1 MFGNFIE
8 ISEQIF
14 AGMPNFCFLA
24 GTEGEKIE
32 MESRKR
38 ERERVQWKDV
48 ATKSK
53 DHNHI
58 RAKMG
63 ARVLSTGNFYG
74 SSMPRPFLLPS
85 VQWVGKNL
93 KLVTFENQNS
103 RVNRPQSPTSI
114 LLEWAEE
121 APWKQG
127 GLSAST
133 KTEYK
138 QSLKRT
144 IRKQQKAA
152 KKKKISKKKVSPLL
166 FPTIGLISFPY

>member
-1 MFGNFIE
+1 
-8 ISEQIF
+8 
-14 AGMPNFCFLA
+14 
-24 GTEGEKIE
+24 
-32 MESRKR
+32 
-38 ERERVQWKDV
+38 
-48 ATKSK
+48 
-53 DHNHI
+53 
-58 RAKMG
+58 
-63 ARVLSTGNFYG
+63 
-74 SSMPRPFLLPS
+74 MPRPFLLPS

-152 KKKKISKKKVSPLL
+152 KTKKISKKKVSPLL